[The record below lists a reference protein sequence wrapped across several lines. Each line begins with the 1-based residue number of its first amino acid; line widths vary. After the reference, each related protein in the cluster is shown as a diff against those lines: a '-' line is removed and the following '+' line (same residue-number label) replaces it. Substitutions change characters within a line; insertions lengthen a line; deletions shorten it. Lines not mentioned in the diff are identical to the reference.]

1 MGELNGVKSLELLVL
16 VDNTPGR
23 EELRSAWGLSILL
36 KTDSY
41 VGLFDTGPDPY
52 TLQHNMDVL
61 GIDPKSLSFIV
72 ISHDHWDHVG
82 GLRYLAESG
91 TRCNVF
97 IPSSAIDLGEWLQ
110 RHGFIVTRVD
120 SRTEVAQGTTVFLL
134 GNFIDELSMV
144 VTVKNFGGVLLV
156 GCSHPGIERIVE
168 TAHGIAKRLRVV
180 IGGMHLLDAS
190 EDRLRKV
197 VNTFEQYSIDE
208 VYAIHCTGD
217 VATEYFREKLPSYR
231 VGFTGLVLRYGT
243 C

>member
-1 MGELNGVKSLELLVL
+1 MDKLGSVNFLELTVL

-36 KTDSY
+36 RTDSY
-41 VGLFDTGPDPY
+41 MGLFDTGPDPY
-52 TLQHNMDVL
+52 TLQHNMNIL

-82 GLRYLAESG
+82 GLRYLAEAG
-91 TRCNVF
+91 ARCHVF

-110 RHGFIVTRVD
+110 RHGFTVTRVD

-168 TAHGIAKRLRVV
+168 TAHGIDKGLRVV

-190 EDRLRKV
+190 EDRLRRV
-197 VNTFEQYSIDE
+197 VEVFRRYSVDE
-208 VYAIHCTGD
+208 VYAIHCTGN
-217 VATEYFREKLPSYR
+217 VAVEYFRRNLPSYR
-231 VGFTGLVLRYGT
+231 AGFTGLVLRYST
-243 C
+243 